1 MMLVSLLTS
10 GIPGIEIP
18 YTPQADNY
26 VAALLLLCFLIS
38 AFTLAHCQ
46 KYLLLQLRWFVFHKE
61 RISIFAS
68 STMVDVR
75 YLMLLFLQTCILV
88 STYAFAVSTDLF
100 PTLPDSYPVYLT
112 LGLYLVGSILYFTF
126 KWLLYSF
133 VGWMFFDKNRTS
145 MWVDSYQSLIY
156 LSGFVLFPFVLLSI
170 YFDFQ
175 FKTLVIIGLLLLA
188 IAKTLMFYKWI
199 KLFSNTLSD
208 FFLLI
213 LYFCALEIVP
223 CLIVYS
229 GLIKVNDLL
238 TIKL

>member
-1 MMLVSLLTS
+1 MMQALLLLS

-18 YTPQADNY
+18 YSPQTDNY
-26 VAALLLLCFLIS
+26 VAILLLGCFLIS
-38 AFTLAHCQ
+38 SFTLAHCQ

-75 YLMLLFLQTCILV
+75 YLLLLFLQTCILV
-88 STYAFAVSTDLF
+88 STYFFALSTDIF
-100 PTLPDSYPVYLT
+100 PTLPRSQPVYLI
-112 LGLYLVGSILYFTF
+112 LGIYIAGSILYFTF

-133 VGWMFFDKNRTS
+133 VGWLFFDKNRTS

-156 LSGFVLFPFVLLSI
+156 LSGFVLFPFVFLSV
-170 YFDFQ
+170 YFDLQ
-175 FKTLVIIGLLLLA
+175 LQTLVIIGLLLLG
-188 IAKTLMFYKWI
+188 IAKILMFYKWI

-213 LYFCALEIVP
+213 LYFCALEIIP
-223 CLIVYS
+223 CLIAYS
-229 GLIKVNDLL
+229 GLIKINDLL
-238 TIKL
+238 RIKL